1 MKFQNYNL
9 QNCEKITKIEYFE
22 NEKNK
27 LKNPYIKITNSS
39 EILTIELDSFACH
52 NIFYFYDNNDFY
64 FDTSFQGL
72 IKKIEKKNKLYL
84 DASSLSKFIFVNTF
98 FGNETFLKF
107 FFRLSPGEKLIYF
120 KNKKQL
126 KITKDFS
133 IFDNINYVYNDMSD
147 IDKFKKKF
155 LEIFHDN
162 YNHQTN
168 SILLNSGGFDSRL
181 VACLLKKL
189 NIKFA
194 SATYYDENSIDF
206 KICKKVCDIL
216 EIDFNGYE
224 FGELIK
230 ELSKKEN
237 KILDYSDY
245 RIAYHHGHFTLSH
258 YFKNLG
264 ESFFSGIWL
273 EFFATGF
280 TRKDKKLPESDLDF
294 NNYLIDLFDKG
305 PWSGI
310 SFKNLS
316 HLILNKNYKN
326 FPIENINL
334 FLKKFNYKD
343 KAKKMDLVHFF
354 SHGTGRYIAMKNMVS
369 KELDIISPGL
379 NSDLFTEMLSV
390 NPNLRMNRK
399 FEFELIN
406 SINKNLSELEFVK
419 DNHKLV
425 YLGSNKI
432 KKLRSV
438 LDDFLRKRKIGLLKP
453 HYDIYVKNFDFF
465 NSEVTSVK
473 YFNNMIDKNKDIFY
487 EIFNKNYKSNILENK
502 RKISHAHFGTMKTF
516 LEFINTFKIENI
528 K

>member
-1 MKFQNYNL
+1 M
-9 QNCEKITKIEYFE
+9 
-22 NEKNK
+22 
-27 LKNPYIKITNSS
+27 
-39 EILTIELDSFACH
+39 
-52 NIFYFYDNNDFY
+52 
-64 FDTSFQGL
+64 
-72 IKKIEKKNKLYL
+72 
-84 DASSLSKFIFVNTF
+84 
-98 FGNETFLKF
+98 
-107 FFRLSPGEKLIYF
+107 
-120 KNKKQL
+120 
-126 KITKDFS
+126 
-133 IFDNINYVYNDMSD
+133 
-147 IDKFKKKF
+147 
-155 LEIFHDN
+155 
-162 YNHQTN
+162 
-168 SILLNSGGFDSRL
+168 
-181 VACLLKKL
+181 
-189 NIKFA
+189 
-194 SATYYDENSIDF
+194 
-206 KICKKVCDIL
+206 
-216 EIDFNGYE
+216 
-224 FGELIK
+224 IK
-230 ELSKKEN
+230 ELFKKEK

-245 RIAYHHGHFTLSH
+245 RLAYHHGHFTLSH

-264 ESFFSGIWL
+264 ECFFSGIWL

-280 TRKDKKLPESDLDF
+280 TRKDKNLPKSDLDF

-316 HLILNKNYKN
+316 HLILNKNYKK

-354 SHGTGRYIAMKNMVS
+354 SHGTGRYIAMKNMLS

-425 YLGSNKI
+425 YLGSSKI
-432 KKLRSV
+432 KKLKSV
-438 LDDFLRKRKIGLLKP
+438 IDDFLRKRKIGLLKP

-473 YFNNMIDKNKDIFY
+473 YFNNMIDKNKDVFY

-516 LEFINTFKIENI
+516 LEFINTFKIEYI